1 MSQKIIPIKLVVDSA
16 ALREPFFEPRNRI
29 YVRAVTGWF
38 AAWRWA
44 LVWLT
49 QLVFYGMPWL
59 PWNGRQAV
67 LFDLETQRFYLFGL
81 SLYPQDLIYL
91 TVLLVLCALALFFFT
106 AVAGRLWCGFACP
119 QTVYTEIFLWI
130 ERRVEGDHHARKRLD
145 EAPWSAGKLAR
156 KAGKQVLWLGLSLWT
171 GFTFMGYFTPIQS
184 LAATVPTLGMG
195 PWEAFWILFYGLAT
209 YANAGYLREQVCK
222 HMCPYARFQGAMFDR
237 DTLIIG
243 YDPLRGDA
251 RGSRPRGANAQALGL
266 GDCIDCKL
274 CVQVCPTGIDIRNG
288 LQSNCIGCA
297 ACIDVCDSVMDKM
310 NYPRGLIRY
319 STENGLQH
327 GWDQP
332 ALLKRVLRVRVL
344 VYGGLLVL
352 VAGIF
357 VASLQFRSPFKVDVI
372 RDRGVMARV
381 VQGGVVENVYRLHVM
396 NTTESA
402 QRYQVDVQGLPG
414 LALSNRV
421 DIRLGPV
428 EERTVPVSVRLSALQ
443 AEALAGQ
450 TLPIQF
456 ELTELTQEGL
466 HDVGAR
472 VRESSTFHLP
482 H

>member
-1 MSQKIIPIKLVVDSA
+1 MSKTIIPILAAAGSADNRLLV
-16 ALREPFFEPRNRI
+16 FESKNKI
-29 YVRAVTGWF
+29 YVRAVSGWF

-49 QLVFYGMPWL
+49 QVVFYAMPWL

-67 LFDLETQRFYLFGL
+67 LFNLESQRFFLFGL
-81 SLYPQDLIYL
+81 TLYPQDLIYL

-119 QTVYTEIFLWI
+119 QTVYTQIFLWI
-130 ERRVEGDHHARKRLD
+130 ERRVEGDHHARKRMD
-145 EAPWSAGKLAR
+145 GAAWSAEKVAR
-156 KAGKQVLWLGLSLWT
+156 KVGKQALWLGLSLWT
-171 GFTFMGYFTPIQS
+171 GFTFMGYFTPIQA

-243 YDPLRGDA
+243 YDPARGEA
-251 RGSRPRGANAQALGL
+251 RGSRPRTADAQALGL

-274 CVQVCPTGIDIRNG
+274 CVQVCPTGIDIRDG

-319 STENGLQH
+319 STENGLH
-327 GWDQP
+327 HAWDK
-332 ALLKRVLRVRVL
+332 ATMLKRVLRPRVFI
-344 VYGGLLVL
+344 YGALLLLV
-352 VAGIF
+352 AATF
-357 VASLQFRSPFKVDVI
+357 VASINLRSPFRVDVI

-381 VQGGVVENVYRLHVM
+381 VKGGAVENVYRLHIM
-396 NTTESA
+396 NATEA
-402 QRYQVDVQGLPG
+402 VQRYRVAVLGLPE
-414 LALSNRV
+414 LAMAQNV
-421 DIRLGPV
+421 EVTLGPI
-428 EERTVPVSVRLSALQ
+428 EERTVPVSVRLPGSRAL
-443 AEALAGQ
+443 ALAGQ

-456 ELTELTQEGL
+456 ELTQLASSEEA
-466 HDVGAR
+466 AR
-472 VRESSTFHLP
+472 VRESTTFHLP